1 MKGFVIIIGLRNRN
15 AYCKKFKILKYSH
28 GEKSL
33 RVPVAYYADIEC
45 LNKQIDTC
53 HNNPEQSFTT
63 RVSKHEP
70 CGFSIVA
77 KLPVTNIREKNTC
90 YRGEDCM
97 EIYCKKL
104 REWVMEIV
112 NYEIKKK

>member
-1 MKGFVIIIGLRNRN
+1 MRNRN
-15 AYCKKFKILKYSH
+15 AYCKIFKILKYSH

-33 RVPVAYYADIEC
+33 RVPVAYYADIEY

-53 HNNPEQSFTT
+53 HHNPEQSFTT
-63 RVSKHEP
+63 RVSKHKP

-77 KLPVTNIREKNTC
+77 KLPLTNIREKNTC
-90 YRGEDCM
+90 YRGEDCI
-97 EIYCKKL
+97 EKFCKKL

-112 NYEIKKK
+112 NYEIKKNDTIS

>member
-1 MKGFVIIIGLRNRN
+1 MQNRN
-15 AYCKKFKILKYSH
+15 AFCKKFKILKYFH

-33 RVPVAYYADIEC
+33 RVPVAFYADIQC

-77 KLPVTNIREKNTC
+77 KLPVTNIRAKNTC

-112 NYEIKKK
+112 NYKIKNDTIS